1 MGGLFLHNSHH
12 WGPSCLFFIPC
23 QGIAQFLLLH
33 CRIARSR
40 TQHELVPVWQQMH
53 TVSCMQTQCKS
64 ILQQFSASTVLS
76 GTPNV
81 SQAGLDSR
89 LGANFDGFG
98 DSCNVT
104 TVLATVVADSQP
116 KGPLAVVAMGWA

>member
-1 MGGLFLHNSHH
+1 
-12 WGPSCLFFIPC
+12 
-23 QGIAQFLLLH
+23 
-33 CRIARSR
+33 
-40 TQHELVPVWQQMH
+40 VWQQMH

-81 SQAGLDSR
+81 SQAGLESR

-116 KGPLAVVAMGWA
+116 KRPLAVVAMGWANVT